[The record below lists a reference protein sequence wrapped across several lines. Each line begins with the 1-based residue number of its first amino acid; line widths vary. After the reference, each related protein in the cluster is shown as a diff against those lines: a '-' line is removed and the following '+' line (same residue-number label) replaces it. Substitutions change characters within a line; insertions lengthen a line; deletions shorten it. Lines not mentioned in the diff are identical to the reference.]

1 MLTYLKSIYFSNS
14 LIHIL
19 KFLYGYWRFF
29 VWNVFVSRV
38 ILNKLSFDIFFI
50 IQNFRQFLHAEWIYL
65 SMYNLK
71 DSSHQNS
78 KKKKQVTLMV
88 STVSTVLYRPKYGK
102 PDSKSPEQT
111 ITNIIVIDHF
121 GSLCICF
128 SMNLV
133 RSHNKIFSF
142 LRVFQEIMSSFK
154 WARKVKYTELAWERV
169 LL

>member
-1 MLTYLKSIYFSNS
+1 MGIDAFLSEMSSWAGSSLTSFHLTYFSLSKTFVNFFMRNEYIYQC
-14 LIHIL
+14 IIWKIL
-19 KFLYGYWRFF
+19 HTK
-29 VWNVFVSRV
+29 
-38 ILNKLSFDIFFI
+38 IP
-50 IQNFRQFLHAEWIYL
+50 
-65 SMYNLK
+65 
-71 DSSHQNS
+71 
-78 KKKKQVTLMV
+78 KKKQVTLMV